1 MSLLMDALRKAEE
14 SKRRVAQR
22 QKSDAE
28 QAKQAT
34 AEAEKGTANT
44 PASPSSEAAQTPAT
58 AAETEASATVS
69 TPELSVDFEDSS
81 AEGVVAEVEDNVA
94 SRASSE
100 SDSADEDGKRSKPQ
114 DSQPDNEPKLEIK
127 ATALNIGLTPKVQPK
142 IETVAYEP
150 KTEEETEEETE
161 AKTKTEEKAEAKTA
175 EKQQQKEQ
183 KQAPPQAQQR
193 RPGAL
198 QIQEREGLQER
209 EPATQQRQ
217 ESATQQRQ
225 ESGELQIQAR
235 EEPGQGDQENKEKA
249 APKHSDRNLAKA
261 LFLAKR
267 GRPSSAR
274 YLPLFGLGTVV
285 VVLAG
290 LAGYFYLLPGG
301 GLEFT
306 VPSENNLAIGPTSPA
321 LPQTAATELSS
332 GIEVANAAIVA
343 ATPPDGIGLARSGAE
358 PSNGSSQAIS
368 QIVGGPVGNDAII
381 ESPLG
386 TEPSLPDLQPS
397 RSETAVDS
405 SPISA
410 SAVEVVVLPEI
421 VPSTTTAGT
430 IADSAASAGAAE
442 PVDRISFSRQQ
453 VISSIDPLASE
464 AYAAYRRGNLDE
476 AEGLYRQVLVDSPRH
491 RDALLGLV
499 AIATGKDETGVAM
512 DLYSRLLDRDPA
524 DPVAHAGLLE
534 LMPSGSPGE
543 QERQLKRLA
552 ERHPE
557 VAPLAYA
564 LGNFYASARRWTDA
578 QKSYFRALRLAK
590 NDALEA
596 GHVNPDYAFNLAIS
610 LEHMNQA
617 QAASDYYQQALD
629 FADNHPAGFDLNVV
643 RGRLENI
650 SRMASR

>member
-14 SKRRVAQR
+14 SKKRVAQS
-22 QKSDAE
+22 QKFDAA
-28 QAKQAT
+28 QAKQAM
-34 AEAEKGTANT
+34 AEAEKRTANT
-44 PASPSSEAAQTPAT
+44 PASPSSDAAQASAT
-58 AAETEASATVS
+58 AAETEAGATVS
-69 TPELSVDFEDSS
+69 TPELSLDPVDLEDSS
-81 AEGVVAEVEDNVA
+81 AERVVAEVEENVA
-94 SRASSE
+94 SRPSSE
-100 SDSADEDGKRSKPQ
+100 SDPEDKDGERSKPQ
-114 DSQPDNEPKLEIK
+114 DSQLDNEPKLEIE
-127 ATALNIGLTPKVQPK
+127 ATALNISATPKVQPK

-150 KTEEETEEETE
+150 KTEEEL
-161 AKTKTEEKAEAKTA
+161 EAKTA
-175 EKQQQKEQ
+175 EKQQQEGH

-198 QIQEREGLQER
+198 QIQEREPAKQQR
-209 EPATQQRQ
+209 QEPATQQR
-217 ESATQQRQ
+217 R
-225 ESGELQIQAR
+225 ESGELQIQAM
-235 EEPGQGDQENKEKA
+235 EEPGQPDQENKEKT
-249 APKHSDRNLAKA
+249 APKHSDRNMAKA
-261 LFLAKR
+261 LFSAKR
-267 GRPSSAR
+267 GRPSRAR
-274 YLPLFGLGTVV
+274 YLQLFGVGTVLV
-285 VVLAG
+285 LLAG
-290 LAGYFYLLPGG
+290 VAAYFYLLPGG

-306 VPSENNLAIGPTSPA
+306 IPSENNLAIGPASPA
-321 LPQTAATELSS
+321 LPQTAATGLGS
-332 GIEVANAAIVA
+332 GIEVASAAIAA
-343 ATPPDGIGLARSGAE
+343 ATPADEIGPGRAGPE

-368 QIVGGPVGNDAII
+368 QVIGGPVENDAII

-386 TEPSLPDLQPS
+386 TEPPLPNLQPS
-397 RSETAVDS
+397 TIDTAVDS

-410 SAVEVVVLPEI
+410 SAIEVVALPEI
-421 VPSTTTAGT
+421 VPSTTTAST

-476 AEGLYRQVLVDSPRH
+476 AERLYRQVLVDSPRH
-491 RDALLGLV
+491 RGALLGLV

-534 LMPSGSPGE
+534 LLPSGSAGE

-552 ERHPE
+552 QRHPE

-590 NDALEA
+590 NDAVEL

-617 QAASDYYQQALD
+617 QAARDYYQQALD